1 MATADMK
8 HVLDEWARAWSSH
21 DTERVLTLF
30 TEDCIYEDVTFGM
43 VNRGKQALRAF
54 ADGVFASVSDFT
66 SEVTA
71 RFAAGTWAG
80 MEWVISGTGTMKKGK
95 MTIETLA
102 AASQERFLAL
112 EKNIDAGFGDVRGDV
127 KLILPAIENVSG
139 QIADVKQCM
148 PSAPDFPRLEGHVDV
163 IEKTLGLTSKGS

>member
-1 MATADMK
+1 
-8 HVLDEWARAWSSH
+8 V
-21 DTERVLTLF
+21 
-30 TEDCIYEDVTFGM
+30 YEDVTFGV
-43 VNRGKQALRAF
+43 VNRGKQAFRAF

-80 MEWVISGTGTMKKGK
+80 MEWVISGTGTKKGK

-112 EKNIDAGFGDVRGDV
+112 EKKIDAGFADVRGDV
-127 KLILPAIENVSG
+127 KFILSAIENVSG
-139 QIADVKQCM
+139 QIVDVKQCM
-148 PSAPDFPRLEGHVDV
+148 PSALDFPRLEGRVDV